1 MDFQVKVMLAV
12 VAGFGLMWVGRYLAL
27 LGLIFTFDRIV
38 MASVNAWSGEG
49 YEYPLSLCLLQNRA

>member
-1 MDFQVKVMLAV
+1 MLAV
-12 VAGFGLMWVGRYLAL
+12 VAGFGLMWVDRYLAL
-27 LGLIFTFDRIV
+27 VGLIFTFDRIV